1 MKTID
6 GMLQKSLM
14 VVLPCLVFL
23 LLLVL
28 TPQQVRS
35 SQEYSSPYDW
45 KMTCDDF
52 MLSKYSVLQDPHLDT
67 QAKYKIISYLEQK
80 VIGECTNPLM

>member
-1 MKTID
+1 MKTIN

-14 VVLPCLVFL
+14 VALPCLVLL

-28 TPQQVRS
+28 TPVQVKS
-35 SQEYSSPYDW
+35 SPAFSSPYDW

-52 MLSKYSVLQDPHLDT
+52 IMSKYSVLQDPHLDA

-80 VIGECTNPLM
+80 VVGEGTKPLS

>member
-14 VVLPCLVFL
+14 VALPCLALL

-28 TPQQVRS
+28 TPQQVKS
-35 SQEYSSPYDW
+35 SQEFSSPYDW

-80 VIGECTNPLM
+80 VIGECTESLS

>member
-1 MKTID
+1 MKTIN
-6 GMLQKSLM
+6 GMLQKSSM
-14 VVLPCLVFL
+14 VALQCLVLL

-28 TPQQVRS
+28 TPVQVRS
-35 SQEYSSPYDW
+35 SQEFSSPYDW

-52 MLSKYSVLQDPHLDT
+52 MLSKYSVLQDPHLDA

-80 VIGECTNPLM
+80 VVDECTKPLS

>member
-1 MKTID
+1 MKTIN
-6 GMLQKSLM
+6 GMLQKSSM
-14 VVLPCLVFL
+14 VDFPCLGLL

-28 TPQQVRS
+28 TPVQVRS
-35 SQEYSSPYDW
+35 SQEFSSPYDW

-52 MLSKYSVLQDPHLDT
+52 IMSKYSVLQDPHLDA

-80 VIGECTNPLM
+80 VIGECTESLS

>member
-1 MKTID
+1 MKTIN
-6 GMLQKSLM
+6 GMLQKKLM
-14 VVLPCLVFL
+14 VALPCLALL

-28 TPQQVRS
+28 MPQQVRS
-35 SQEYSSPYDW
+35 SQEFSSPYDW

-52 MLSKYSVLQDPHLDT
+52 MLSKYSVMKDPHLDT

-80 VIGECTNPLM
+80 VIGECTKLLS

>member
-1 MKTID
+1 MKMTD
-6 GMLQKSLM
+6 GILPKRLM
-14 VVLPCLVFL
+14 VALPCLALL

-28 TPQQVRS
+28 TPQQVKS
-35 SQEYSSPYDW
+35 SQEFSSPYDW

-80 VIGECTNPLM
+80 VIGECTESLS

>member
-67 QAKYKIISYLEQK
+67 QAKYKIISYLKQK

>member
-14 VVLPCLVFL
+14 VALPCLVLL

-28 TPQQVRS
+28 TPQQVKS
-35 SQEYSSPYDW
+35 SQAFSSPYDW

-52 MLSKYSVLQDPHLDT
+52 MLSKYTVLQDPYLDV
-67 QAKYKIISYLEQK
+67 QAKRTIIAYLGQK
-80 VIGECTNPLM
+80 VIGECTQPLS

>member
-14 VVLPCLVFL
+14 VALPCLALL

-28 TPQQVRS
+28 MPQQVKS
-35 SQEYSSPYDW
+35 SPEFSSPYDW

-52 MLSKYSVLQDPHLDT
+52 MLSKYSVLQDPHLDA

-80 VIGECTNPLM
+80 VVGECTKPLS

>member
-1 MKTID
+1 MKTIN

-14 VVLPCLVFL
+14 VALPCLALL

-28 TPQQVRS
+28 TPQQVKS
-35 SQEYSSPYDW
+35 SQDFSSPYDW

-52 MLSKYSVLQDPHLDT
+52 MLSKYIVMQDPHLDV
-67 QAKYKIISYLEQK
+67 QAKRNIIAYLGQK
-80 VIGECTNPLM
+80 VIGECTQPLS

>member
-1 MKTID
+1 MKTIN

-14 VVLPCLVFL
+14 VALPCLALL

-28 TPQQVRS
+28 TPQQVKS
-35 SQEYSSPYDW
+35 SQDFSSPYDW

-52 MLSKYSVLQDPHLDT
+52 MLSKYTVMQDTHLAV
-67 QAKYKIISYLEQK
+67 QAKRNIIAYLGQK
-80 VIGECTNPLM
+80 VIGECTQPLS

>member
-14 VVLPCLVFL
+14 VVLPCLVFS

-35 SQEYSSPYDW
+35 SQEFSSPYDW

-52 MLSKYSVLQDPHLDT
+52 ILSKYTVMQDPHLDV
-67 QAKYKIISYLEQK
+67 QAKRNIIAYLGQK
-80 VIGECTNPLM
+80 VIGKCTQPLS

>member
-14 VVLPCLVFL
+14 VVLPCLVFS

-52 MLSKYSVLQDPHLDT
+52 ILSKYTVMQDPHLDV
-67 QAKYKIISYLEQK
+67 QAKRNIIAYLGQK
-80 VIGECTNPLM
+80 VIGKCTQPLS

>member
-1 MKTID
+1 MKTIN

-14 VVLPCLVFL
+14 VAFPCLALL

-28 TPQQVRS
+28 TPQQVKS
-35 SQEYSSPYDW
+35 SQEFSSPYDW

-52 MLSKYSVLQDPHLDT
+52 MLSKYTVMQDPHLDT
-67 QAKYKIISYLEQK
+67 QAKRNIIAYLGQK
-80 VIGECTNPLM
+80 VIGECTQPLS